1 MEQIFADK
9 TVSISEFKREMSGV
23 LKQAAGAPVAV
34 LKNNRPDFYVVT
46 PALFEVL
53 MDALDDFSIRDEV
66 LARHK
71 SGKFIDVNI
80 NDL

>member
-1 MEQIFADK
+1 MEQVFANK

-23 LKQAAGAPVAV
+23 LKQAAGAPIAV

-46 PALFEVL
+46 PALFEIM
-53 MDALDDFSIRDEV
+53 MDAIDDFSIRDEV

-71 SGKFIDVNI
+71 SGKFVDVDI
-80 NDL
+80 NEL